1 MVTNTSH
8 KEHSGH
14 WQADSNNPG
23 ELLRKARVSQGLDI
37 DELARQLGLTPSR
50 IVALEDNQYDQLPSA
65 VYVRGYIKRYCSV
78 LGLSAD
84 PVLAGYESLIGS
96 TRGADDAAV
105 SAAPAAEGDIR
116 REGGTARRQSRESKG
131 LKIPKAGPRQQRLFL
146 IAAIVLALLLM
157 WVIQPSDGREVS
169 LPASAKANLLTPEEL
184 VAIGADALLPQSDKR
199 TEANVGALQTVYLQ
213 LSKES
218 WVEVLDANQDVL
230 LADLVPA
237 GQLQVL
243 NGVAPFDVSLAQAQ
257 GAQLVFEGQLVNP
270 PLKQDGSARWAVG
283 QGEKPM
289 PKGLNSTT
297 R

>member
-96 TRGADDAAV
+96 ARADDAAV

-116 REGGTARRQSRESKG
+116 REGDTARRQSRESKG

>member
-23 ELLRKARVSQGLDI
+23 ELLKKARVSQGLDI

-96 TRGADDAAV
+96 TRADDAAV
-105 SAAPAAEGDIR
+105 SATPAAEGDIR
-116 REGGTARRQSRESKG
+116 REGDTARRQSRKSKG

-169 LPASAKANLLTPEEL
+169 LPTSAKANLLTPEEL
-184 VAIGADALLPQSDKR
+184 VAIGADALLPQSDKS